1 MGVSASTDFTGAIAN
16 YNLVHNR
23 PAFDCSTEGDG
34 DVVRYSDIVGILS
47 RMGRDNCWGSSRSS
61 DNAAEVAVRPAECT
75 IEAGSF
81 LRFTGISKRY
91 LLFFP
96 GFDLFVVGYS
106 LSL

>member
-1 MGVSASTDFTGAIAN
+1 MGVNIPTDFTASIAN
-16 YNLVHNR
+16 YNLPINS
-23 PAFDCSTEGDG
+23 PCFDFSTEVDG

-47 RMGRDNCWGSSRSS
+47 RMGRDNCWGSSWSS
-61 DNAAEVAVRPAECT
+61 DNAAEVAVRSAECT